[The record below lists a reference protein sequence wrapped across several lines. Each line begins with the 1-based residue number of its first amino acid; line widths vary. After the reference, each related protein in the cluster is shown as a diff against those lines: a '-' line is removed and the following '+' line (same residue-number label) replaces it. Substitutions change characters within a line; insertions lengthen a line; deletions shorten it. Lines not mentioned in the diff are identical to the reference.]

1 MIDLSMNFKKTYT
14 DQIRTRYLSA
24 NKYDKAKILDEY
36 CNICNYNRKHAIRAL
51 NSADKQETRVPRK
64 GPRPQY
70 PQEEILEPLAMI
82 WIRSGRPCSKV
93 LVGVLREWLGA
104 YQRKYGMLKPELVNK
119 LLTISSS
126 TIDRLLRNSKFNE
139 VRKGISG
146 TKPGTLLKAHINLS
160 DNAWDYKKPGYFEA
174 DTVALCGDSLNG
186 QFIWCLNMTD
196 IATGWTEVR
205 SCWGKSSEAILDK
218 IKEIE
223 SDLPMPLLGFDSD
236 NGSEFLNY
244 KILEYMQKR
253 KHPVQFTRSRPYQK
267 NDNAHVEQK
276 NYTHVRKLLGYARYD
291 LAELSPMVNSLLRE
305 DWCKLN
311 NFFMPC
317 QKTVKKYRV
326 GSKIKRVMDEPMTPY
341 KRLMATDAIDT
352 ITRRRLADEYQSM
365 NPFDLRENIDK
376 KLEAIIKRLKATN
389 NFGLIH

>member
-1 MIDLSMNFKKTYT
+1 MIGLNMKFKKTYT
-14 DQIRTRYLSA
+14 SQIRSRYLSA
-24 NKYDKAKILDEY
+24 DKVSKAKILDEY
-36 CNICNYNRKHAIRAL
+36 CNVCHYNRKHAIRTL
-51 NSADKQETRVPRK
+51 NTDETHHTKLPRK
-64 GPRPQY
+64 GPKPKY
-70 PQEEILEPLAMI
+70 PEGEILEPLARI
-82 WIRSGRPCSKV
+82 WIRAGRPCSKY
-93 LVGVLREWLGA
+93 LVGVMREWLGP
-104 YQRKYGMLKPELVNK
+104 YQRRYGMLDQHVVNK

-126 TIDRLLRNSKFNE
+126 TIDRLLSKSKFNE
-139 VRKGISG
+139 IRKGISG

-174 DTVALCGDSLNG
+174 DTVALCGDSLQE

-205 SCWGKSSEAILDK
+205 ACWGKSSEAILNK

-223 SDLPMPLLGFDSD
+223 GDLPMPLLGFDSD

-244 KILEYMQKR
+244 KILKYMQKR
-253 KHPVQFTRSRPYQK
+253 EHPVQFTRSRPYQK

-291 LAELSPMVNSLLRE
+291 LPELAPLVNSLLRE

-326 GSKIKRVMDEPMTPY
+326 GSKIKRVMDKPMTPY

-352 ITRRRLADEYQSM
+352 ITKRRLADEYESM
-365 NPFDLRENIDK
+365 NPFDLRDNIDK
-376 KLEAIIKRLKATN
+376 KMETIIKLLKVTN
-389 NFGLIH
+389 NLGLIH